1 MEAFSSQLSLP
12 AFLQAHPEQ
21 GRLRVQV
28 SSGGGT
34 FPVAGARVVVFRLFG
49 GLAHLFYQGSTDIS
63 GLATD
68 ITLPAL
74 PPEPSQS
81 AEQAERS
88 GTDYLVTVEHPLFVS
103 LTEQPVTVFARI
115 ETILPVLLEPT
126 T

>member
-12 AFLQAHPEQ
+12 DFLQAHPEQ

-28 SSGGGT
+28 SSGGGA
-34 FPVAGARVVVFRLFG
+34 FPVSGAQVAVFRLFG
-49 GLAHLFYQGSTDIS
+49 GLAHFFYQGGTDLSGLVTDIV
-63 GLATD
+63 
-68 ITLPAL
+68 LPAR

-88 GTDYLVTVEHPLFVS
+88 GTDYLVTVEHPLFVG
-103 LTEQPVTVFARI
+103 LTEQPVTVFAHI